1 LNARKLAIL
10 AILPLL
16 VLVGLKAQ
24 ALEPN
29 GTAIYSELGNQ
40 LYLGTL
46 YLDTPSTSANEILGS
61 TQRKRMELRFA
72 NSMSKRRWSQT
83 WTQGIA
89 INSSQEN
96 MINAAADLSETL
108 SSFQSNLEYGDTVI
122 FDYDPLYGTSVSA
135 NGVTLVKDKSAA
147 LFNLLLS
154 AWIGPVPPTSQF
166 KNAILGSEDSKNDY
180 SAFLALSPSQERID
194 AVKSWSTKL
203 KEAEERALA
212 EAKAEEEAIRK
223 AEEEAQK
230 KAEAEALEEKQRLEL
245 IAEEKRKAQEAARKA
260 AEAAEAERKE
270 AERQALAAQQRQSGQ
285 SVQPQED
292 EGEDDLS
299 AEGILAQQN
308 YTSELIGLI
317 YKAVKYPST
326 AVKRN
331 QEGSVRASITID
343 RAGKVVN
350 IDLVEQAPFE
360 VLNKAVVAAINNAA
374 PFPSLPN
381 NIRGNTMNI
390 TVPVAF
396 KLQ

>member
-46 YLDTPSTSANEILGS
+46 YLDTPSKSANEILGS
-61 TQRKRMELRFA
+61 SQRKRMELRFA
-72 NSMSKRRWSQT
+72 NAMSKRRWSQT
-83 WTQGIA
+83 WTQSIA

-96 MINAAADLSETL
+96 MISAAADLSETL
-108 SSFQSNLEYGDTVI
+108 SSFQSNLESGDTVI
-122 FDYDPLYGTSVSA
+122 FDYDPLSGTSVSA

-166 KNAILGSEDSKNDY
+166 KNAILGTADSKNDY

-194 AVKSWSTKL
+194 TVKSWSTKL

-212 EAKAEEEAIRK
+212 EAQAEEEAIRK

-230 KAEAEALEEKQRLEL
+230 KAETEALEEKQRLEL

-260 AEAAEAERKE
+260 AEETEAKRKE
-270 AERQALAAQQRQSGQ
+270 AERQALAAQQGQ
-285 SVQPQED
+285 GGQQPPQED

-308 YTSELIGLI
+308 YTSQLIGLI
-317 YKAVKYPST
+317 YKAVKYPGT

-331 QEGSVRASITID
+331 QEGSVRANITID

-350 IDLVEQAPFE
+350 IDLVEEAQFE
-360 VLNKAVVAAINNAA
+360 VLNKAVISAINNAA

-381 NIRGNTMNI
+381 NIRGNTMSI

-396 KLQ
+396 KLN